1 MQNLVTDFV
10 TLWVVIDPLGTIP
23 LFLAASAGRTPNE
36 LRQMALVSCAIAT
49 ALLIAF
55 MFLGQML
62 LGALG
67 ISVTS
72 FQIAGGVVL
81 FVFALRM
88 TLGNDDKTASRKLPP
103 PLESAVFPLAMPS
116 IAGPGSILAV
126 VVLTDNDRYSLLEQG
141 RTAAVLLGVMAIQLA
156 LLLGAGRVQKFLGNM
171 GINILSRVM
180 GLILCAVA
188 AQNILA
194 GLQVAFPR

>member
-1 MQNLVTDFV
+1 MHDLITDFV

-23 LFLAASAGRTPNE
+23 LFLATSAGRSAAE
-36 LRQMALVSCAIAT
+36 LRKMALVSVAVAS

-55 MFLGQML
+55 MFLGQLL

-81 FVFALRM
+81 FTFALRM
-88 TLGNDDKTASRKLPP
+88 TLGSGEKPKTSDLPSP
-103 PLESAVFPLAMPS
+103 MESAVFPLAMPS

-126 VVLTDNDRYSLLEQG
+126 VVLTDNDRYSFLEQS
-141 RTAAVLLGVMAIQLA
+141 RTAAVLLVVMALQLV
-156 LLLGAGRVQKFLGNM
+156 LLLGASRVQKFLGDM

-188 AQNILA
+188 AQNILT
-194 GLQVAFPR
+194 GLQAAFAR